1 MTAFEWGMFGLWVFF
16 TLVFVWSL
24 YSYKANQTMSE
35 EDQKPRN

>member
-24 YSYKANQTMSE
+24 YSYRANKMNAKGHKGG
-35 EDQKPRN
+35 D